1 MGFIFDEVMSIWS
14 KEEDGSMILKDETK
28 KWILNIIKRGWKCR
42 LTFTDGSKVVG
53 IPTEFLN
60 NIELTLRS
68 ADILDDE
75 DKIIGTYSLEKV
87 KTIEIVENELSNSVL
102 H

>member
-53 IPTEFLN
+53 L
-60 NIELTLRS
+60 
-68 ADILDDE
+68 
-75 DKIIGTYSLEKV
+75 SL
-87 KTIEIVENELSNSVL
+87 IHI
-102 H
+102 